1 MRCDSRNFSSVWACD
16 NSTLLART
24 QVGMLCFIVQ
34 VVASSLCSFFSCF
47 VLLVQFKS
55 MSTEWMQT
63 NLQYEKSRFGYV
75 LPDEVEGDERFLQK
89 LSAVSFLRSFKP
101 GEVMLAPDSDERLL
115 FHVMKGCVLVYSSTG
130 TPLLDV
136 VAGEIAGESRFLQP
150 NPCGS
155 VAKIVAR
162 DRVKCLV
169 TPFEAVQALCSIDPM
184 FSARF
189 HRGLAIAIAGCPL
202 YYNYFP
208 ERGCFLKL

>member
-1 MRCDSRNFSSVWACD
+1 MRCESRNFCYVWACAYI
-16 NSTLLART
+16 TLLART
-24 QVGMLCFIVQ
+24 QVGMPCFIVQ
-34 VVASSLCSFFSCF
+34 VFPCSFCLFF
-47 VLLVQFKS
+47 LVLLVQFKS

-63 NLQYEKSRFGYV
+63 NLQYEKSKFGYV

-89 LSAVSFLRSFKP
+89 LSAVSFLRSFEP
-101 GEVMLAPDSDERLL
+101 GEVMLAADTDERLL

-162 DRVKCLV
+162 DHVKCLV

-184 FSARF
+184 FSVRF
-189 HRGLAIAIAGCPL
+189 HRGLAIAIAGCP
-202 YYNYFP
+202 FIII
-208 ERGCFLKL
+208 FLKERDFEA